1 VRRPLSLTL
10 FPPASSALSSVV
22 TPAALTVYVVSLDRQ
37 RAADVVVKVVK
48 ATAGWH
54 MRDSAK
60 STSVLLSAVVD
71 RLWPGAEM
79 RGGAHY
85 QHPVDSTNLGKSS
98 GHTISVVRSSSAR
111 VHHLWSA
118 MTSTS
123 RGVQPSLRIT

>member
-1 VRRPLSLTL
+1 VRLPLSLAL
-10 FPPASSALSSVV
+10 LPPANSALSSVV

-71 RLWPGAEM
+71 RLWPAAGVRATIPES
-79 RGGAHY
+79 RLTDCK
-85 QHPVDSTNLGKSS
+85 PSSPLGRRPTV
-98 GHTISVVRSSSAR
+98 G
-111 VHHLWSA
+111 
-118 MTSTS
+118 
-123 RGVQPSLRIT
+123 